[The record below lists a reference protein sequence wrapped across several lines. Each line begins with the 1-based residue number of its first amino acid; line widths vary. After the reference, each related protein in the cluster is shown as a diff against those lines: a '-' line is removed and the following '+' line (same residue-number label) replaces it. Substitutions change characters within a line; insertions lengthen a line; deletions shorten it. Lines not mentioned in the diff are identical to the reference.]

1 VELSKYEKSIIEYMV
16 VRKDIVKYVRDA
28 RIKRGFEIGN
38 DHYLL
43 TMELAIE
50 CQGEKK
56 ETKSGNC
63 IEKIKVYK
71 LK

>member
-1 VELSKYEKSIIEYMV
+1 MV
-16 VRKDIVKYVRDA
+16 VRKDIVKYDRDA

-43 TMELAIE
+43 PMELAIE

-56 ETKSGNC
+56 ETKSGIC